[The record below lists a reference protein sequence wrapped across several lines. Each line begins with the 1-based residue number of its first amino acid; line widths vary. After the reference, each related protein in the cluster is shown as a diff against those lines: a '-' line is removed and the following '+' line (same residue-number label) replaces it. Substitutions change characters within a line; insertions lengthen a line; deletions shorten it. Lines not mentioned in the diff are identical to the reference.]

1 MQQRSCGREG
11 EPEGGRS
18 RVERRKFVDALPDAQ
33 ELGPVIRGHRRVS
46 RGAAAANKVCVHREE
61 RLC

>member
-1 MQQRSCGREG
+1 MGGRESQR
-11 EPEGGRS
+11 EGGAGL
-18 RVERRKFVDALPDAQ
+18 RRKFVDALPDAQ

-46 RGAAAANKVCVHREE
+46 RGAAAANKVCVHQEE